1 MSEDIEELK
10 QTEELK
16 QLIYSIQTVYNL
28 YWDED
33 VARKT
38 MNMPCALRCRE
49 TIKVPISEI
58 VSRKYNDVIYD
69 VIPVTALVIE
79 NDFTNPVLPRLEFI
93 IETKEGITVEPLVI
107 EEYLTVYK
115 GAYLFVLPRG
125 TKGVK
130 NVRITVDDSFEV
142 ANDLTFDV
150 METPYNYENYL
161 LTILN
166 NLIIVNTNNLDRRV
180 TSLESRVTALE
191 NKAGG

>member
-1 MSEDIEELK
+1 MIGDS
-10 QTEELK
+10 EELK

-28 YWDED
+28 YWDGD
-33 VARKT
+33 VAGKT
-38 MNMPCALRCRE
+38 MDVPCALRCRE

-58 VSRKYNDVIYD
+58 VSRKYNKVVYD

-79 NDFTNPVLPRLEFI
+79 NDFTNPALPRLKFI
-93 IETKEGITVEPLVI
+93 IETNEGITVEPLVI

-130 NVRITVDDSFEV
+130 NVHITIDDQFAV
-142 ANDLTFDV
+142 ANKLTFDV

-166 NLIIVNTNNLDRRV
+166 NQLLLTTSNLNRRV
-180 TSLESRVTALE
+180 LDLEERVAALE
-191 NKAGG
+191 KAGG

>member
-1 MSEDIEELK
+1 MPGETEELK
-10 QTEELK
+10 QT
-16 QLIYSIQTVYNL
+16 IYSIQTVYNL
-28 YWDED
+28 YWDGN
-33 VARKT
+33 VAGKS

-49 TIKVPISEI
+49 TIKVPILEN
-58 VSRKYNDVIYD
+58 VSREYNNVMYD

-79 NDFTNPVLPRLEFI
+79 NDFPNPALPRLKFV
-93 IETKEGITVEPLVI
+93 IETNEGITVEPLVI

-130 NVRITVDDSFEV
+130 NVRITIDEHFAV

-150 METPYNYENYL
+150 MEAPYNYENYL

-166 NLIIVNTNNLDRRV
+166 NQIILYTNSLDRRL
-180 TSLESRVTALE
+180 TSLESRVAVLE
-191 NKAGG
+191 RKVGS

>member
-1 MSEDIEELK
+1 MPGD
-10 QTEELK
+10 TEELK

-28 YWDED
+28 YWDGD
-33 VARKT
+33 VAGKT
-38 MNMPCALRCRE
+38 MNVPCALRCRE
-49 TIKVPISEI
+49 TIKVPVSEI
-58 VSRKYNDVIYD
+58 VSREYNTVMYD

-79 NDFTNPVLPRLEFI
+79 NDFTNPALPRLKFI
-93 IETKEGITVEPLVI
+93 IETNEGITVEPLVI

-130 NVRITVDDSFEV
+130 NVRITIDDQFAV

-161 LTILN
+161 LTLLN
-166 NLIIVNTNNLDRRV
+166 NLLILTTSNLDRRV
-180 TSLESRVTALE
+180 MSLESRVTALE
-191 NKAGG
+191 KKAGS